1 MNLDDLIFVDN
12 LPKLDLHGL
21 DRDTAEI
28 LINEF
33 INDNIIMKNEFLIII
48 HGIGTNVLKNKVHEM
63 LGNNQNV
70 IEYKLSMYNV
80 GCTLIK
86 IKI

>member
-1 MNLDDLIFVDN
+1 MSLDDLIFIDN

-21 DRDTAEI
+21 DRDTALVI
-28 LINEF
+28 INEF

-48 HGIGTNVLKNKVHEM
+48 HGIGTNTLKNKTHEV
-63 LGNNQNV
+63 LESNKNV
-70 IEYKLSMYNV
+70 IEYKLSMYNI
-80 GCTLIK
+80 GCTFVK